1 LYFTAFSLVCYTCDA
16 QTSNDACKTQTICSG
31 VNQQCMTTVATA
43 GVGSLS
49 YTSITK
55 VCSPLCKATSFGT
68 SVGSGSTSCCSTDLC
83 NVSGATGVKYSF
95 TALALSLGF
104 LLVLLRN

>member
-1 LYFTAFSLVCYTCDA
+1 FSLVCYTCDA

-31 VNQQCMTTVATA
+31 VNQQCMTT
-43 GVGSLS
+43 
-49 YTSITK
+49 ITK
-55 VCSPLCKATSFGT
+55 VCSPSCKATSFGT